1 MPKLEIQGQGQFE
14 VPSGTRLIKALVD
27 IANTDQ
33 LHACGGKS
41 RCTSCRVK
49 FISGQSQ
56 QITQAERDTLRER
69 EISDPD
75 VRLSCQILCN
85 SDMHIELISRLEG
98 SGRSDQGLPCS
109 DQIEPDPVWAQR
121 DEQA

>member
-1 MPKLEIQGQGQFE
+1 MPILEIQGQGQFE
-14 VPSGTRLIKALVD
+14 IPAGTRLIKALVD
-27 IANTDQ
+27 TAQTDQ

-49 FISGQSQ
+49 FISGQPQ
-56 QITQAERDTLRER
+56 QITEAERDTLKAR

-75 VRLSCQILCN
+75 VRLSCQIPCN

-98 SGRSDQGLPCS
+98 SGRADQGSPCS
-109 DQIEPDPVWAQR
+109 DQIEPDPQWVPLR
-121 DEQA
+121 